1 MRLIPLVA
9 AFLSGLPLSAGEPP
23 AAKVDFNRDV
33 RPILFDKCVAC
44 HGPDEQQ
51 RKSGLR
57 LDTREG
63 AVEGE
68 AFVPGKPGESAI
80 IERILSKD
88 KAVVMPPPRTGK
100 TLTPADRDVMTRWIE
115 QGANYAGH
123 WSYAKPTRPEL
134 PAVQN
139 AAWVRNPID
148 RFVLA
153 KLDSLKLAP
162 QPEADRATLVRR
174 VTLDVTGLPPTPA
187 EVEAFVKDAAPNAYD
202 KLVDRLLAS
211 PAYGEHWA
219 RQWLDLARYADS
231 AGYADD
237 PRRTIWAYRDW
248 VVRAYNRNLPF
259 DRFTV
264 EQLAGDLLPDATDEQ
279 RVATAFHR
287 NTMTNNEGGTSDE
300 EFRNVAVVD
309 RVNTTLTVWMGTSL
323 ACAQCHTHKYDPIT
337 QTEYFALF
345 AFFNNTADADRSD
358 ETPTLPVG
366 DTPALKA
373 KRTEFAAKATA
384 LDKLMPLQDP
394 RVQACLKLKADAAR
408 AEAAKHRAPTT
419 VPVMQDLPA
428 KDRRVTKLQYRGS
441 FMDLGAVVAEG
452 TPAAFPP
459 LSKGKPLNRLTLAE
473 WVVAPENPLTARVA
487 VNRYWE
493 MLFDAGLV
501 RTSEEF
507 GAQGEPPVNPPLLD
521 WLAVEFRETKWD
533 VKRLVKLIAT
543 SAAYRQSSKVTP
555 ELFALDPENR
565 FASRGPRVRLT
576 AEMVRDQALAVSG
589 LLSRKMYG
597 ESVKPPQPSS
607 GLTAAFGTNLDWQ
620 TSTGEDKY
628 RRALY
633 TEWRRTSPY
642 PSMMAFDA
650 TSRESCTIR
659 RGKSNTPLQALVT
672 LNDPVYVE
680 AAVALGKQAAKQPG
694 DKLTWLMVQTLSRA
708 PSALEATRLTALHA
722 KAKAKYAA
730 DAKLAAALVG
740 TPDPDTAAWAVVA
753 NVVLNLDEMLMKR

>member
-1 MRLIPLVA
+1 MRFRLMLLASLLAPPVA
-9 AFLSGLPLSAGEPP
+9 AGEP
-23 AAKVDFNRDV
+23 AKVDFNRDV

-134 PAVQN
+134 PAVEN
-139 AAWVRNPID
+139 PGWARNPLD

-153 KLDSLKLAP
+153 KLEALKLAP

-187 EVEAFVKDAAPNAYD
+187 EVEAFAKDASPDAYD

-264 EQLAGDLLPDATDEQ
+264 EQLAGDLLPDATDDQ
-279 RVATAFHR
+279 RIATAFHR

-373 KRTEFAAKATA
+373 KRTEFEAKAAA

-394 RVQACLKLKADAAR
+394 RVQASLKLKADAAR
-408 AEAAKHRAPTT
+408 ADGAKHRAPTT

-441 FMDLGAVVAEG
+441 FMDLGAVVTEG

-459 LSKGKPLNRLTLAE
+459 LPKGKPLNRLTLAE
-473 WVVAPENPLTARVA
+473 WLIAPENPLTARVA

-493 MLFDAGLV
+493 LLFDAGLV

-533 VKRLVKLIAT
+533 VKRLVKLIVT

-620 TSTGEDKY
+620 TSAGEDKY

-694 DKLTWLMVQTLSRA
+694 DKLTWLTVQTLSRA
-708 PSALEATRLTALHA
+708 PSAPEATRLLALHA

-730 DAKLAAALVG
+730 DAKLATALVG
-740 TPDPDTAAWAVVA
+740 SPDPDTAAWAVVA

>member
-1 MRLIPLVA
+1 MRFRLLLLA
-9 AFLSGLPLSAGEPP
+9 ALLTRPAAAGEPV
-23 AAKVDFNRDV
+23 KVDFNRDV

-115 QGANYAGH
+115 QGANYAEH

-134 PAVQN
+134 PAVKN
-139 AAWVRNPID
+139 PAWVRNPID

-153 KLDSLKLAP
+153 KLESLKLAP

-187 EVEAFVKDAAPNAYD
+187 EVEAYAKDAAPDAYE

-264 EQLAGDLLPDATDEQ
+264 EQLAGDLLPNATDEQ

-373 KRTEFAAKATA
+373 KRTEFEAKATA

-394 RVQACLKLKADAAR
+394 RVQASLKLKADAAR

-441 FMDLGAVVAEG
+441 FMDLGAVVTEG

-459 LSKGKPLNRLTLAE
+459 LPKGKPLNRLTLAE

-493 MLFDAGLV
+493 LLFDAGLV

-507 GAQGEPPVNPPLLD
+507 GAQGEPPVNAPLLD

-533 VKRLVKLIAT
+533 VKRLVKSIVT

-650 TSRESCTIR
+650 TSRESCTVR

-694 DKLTWLMVQTLSRA
+694 DKLTWLTVQTLSRA
-708 PSALEATRLTALHA
+708 PSAAEATRLTALHA

-730 DAKLAAALVG
+730 DAKLATALVG
-740 TPDPDTAAWAVVA
+740 TPDPDTAGWAVVA

>member
-1 MRLIPLVA
+1 MLLA
-9 AFLSGLPLSAGEPP
+9 ALLAAPTTAGEP
-23 AAKVDFNRDV
+23 AKVDFNRDV

-134 PAVQN
+134 PAVKN
-139 AAWVRNPID
+139 PAWVRNPID

-153 KLDSLKLAP
+153 KLESLKLAP

-174 VTLDVTGLPPTPA
+174 VALDVTGLPPTPA
-187 EVEAFVKDAAPNAYD
+187 EVEAFAKDAAPDAYD

-373 KRTEFAAKATA
+373 KRTEFEAKATK

-394 RVQACLKLKADAAR
+394 RVQASLKLKADAAR

-441 FMDLGAVVAEG
+441 FMDLGAVVTEG

-459 LSKGKPLNRLTLAE
+459 LPKGKPLNRLTLAE
-473 WVVAPENPLTARVA
+473 WLIAPENPLTARVA

-533 VKRLVKLIAT
+533 VKRLVKSIVT

-620 TSTGEDKY
+620 TSPGEDKY

-694 DKLTWLMVQTLSRA
+694 DKLTWLTVQTLSRA
-708 PSALEATRLTALHA
+708 PSPAEATRLTALHA

-730 DAKLAAALVG
+730 DAKLATQLVG
-740 TPDPDTAAWAVVA
+740 SADPDAAAWAVVA